1 MPTPDVLVI
10 GGGPAGAVTATRLA
24 GMGVSVLLVDSAAGF
39 RPPYD
44 VVLSES
50 TISGLSVE
58 LPTRPVNSLR
68 LRFGSRD
75 SRVVP
80 VPELYLCDQ
89 AIFRERLLQGAADA
103 GVTVVNGTAT
113 LDAGSRLVVKESD
126 GTTYAP
132 EAAHV
137 VLATGGS
144 APLTPVQQASGFTY
158 SRLVYGSE
166 RSPET
171 TLYLS
176 TPPTTAGSTTTS
188 AWLLQGPDD
197 TCTLTITTSNR
208 DRSGEQLFADT
219 VAELATV
226 EPYFAGIRAT
236 CPGIGTFTNIGFTPD
251 ACLDQGRILVGGAAG
266 LTNPFT
272 GEGIGRAVQ
281 SGAIAASCIAQAL
294 DDPAA
299 AASQYREEVS
309 RAFFGYFETAEH
321 SVRRHQAAWRTIAA
335 TMTDDS
341 PFFTKARRAMILPEG
356 PRDAGSSQGI
366 VLNAADS
373 LLVKTFTAS
382 CDSLEIAAVQT
393 EWLLLARLLAAN
405 EGPLA
410 HRLRPAVPFLAA
422 VVAGG
427 SPPPE
432 AAAPVAAGIELATLA
447 VLALVGSP
455 SPEAPD
461 SPQGGIDWARAT
473 TVLASDFLLSVATD
487 LIAGVGDPSMSRAF
501 ADWVGELTALR
512 TGRLQPDG
520 LLRTPAAELFGA
532 LFEFPCR
539 AGAELAGLPLNQST
553 QLRDHGYHS
562 GKAFLYAEDLR
573 ALHARPTRLDT
584 THENLLRSRVSSLPD
599 LLPGATDFDPGQA
612 DAVLRKAL
620 ANELSRTTV
629 TGLAARSTR
638 ILNAFARALAE
649 P

>member
-10 GGGPAGAVTATRLA
+10 GGGPAGAVAATRLA
-24 GMGVSVLLVDSAAGF
+24 GMGVSVLLVDSASGF

-50 TISGLSVE
+50 TISGLPVE

-89 AIFRERLLQGAADA
+89 AIFRERLLQAAADA
-103 GVTVVNGTAT
+103 GVTVVKGTAT
-113 LDAGSRLVVKESD
+113 LEAGSRLVVQDSD
-126 GTTYAP
+126 GTTFAP
-132 EAAHV
+132 DAAHV

-144 APLTPVQQASGFTY
+144 GPLTRPPAQQASGFTY

-176 TPPTTAGSTTTS
+176 APTTPGGTTTS
-188 AWLLQGPDD
+188 AWVLQGPDD

-208 DRSGEQLFADT
+208 DRSGEELFAET
-219 VAELATV
+219 VAELSAV
-226 EPYFAGIRAT
+226 EPYFAKIRAT
-236 CPGIGTFTNIGFTPD
+236 CPGVGADTNFGFSADT
-251 ACLDQGRILVGGAAG
+251 CVDQGRILVGDAAG

-272 GEGIGRAVQ
+272 GEGISSAVQ
-281 SGAIAASCIAQAL
+281 SGTIAANCIAQAL

-299 AASQYREEVS
+299 AASQYRDEVT
-309 RAFFGYFETAEH
+309 RTFVGYFETNEH
-321 SVRRHQAAWRTIAA
+321 AVRRYQLAWRTMAA
-335 TMTDDS
+335 TLTDDS
-341 PFFTKARRAMILPEG
+341 PFFTKARRAMILP
-356 PRDAGSSQGI
+356 AGLRSVGSRQEI
-366 VLNAADS
+366 DLNPADS
-373 LLVKTFTAS
+373 LLVKSFITT
-382 CDSLEIAAVQT
+382 CDSLESAAVRT
-393 EWLLLARLLAAN
+393 EWPLLVRLLAAN

-410 HRLRPAVPFLAA
+410 HGLRPAVPFLAA

-432 AAAPVAAGIELATLA
+432 AAAQVAAGIELATLA
-447 VLALVGSP
+447 ILAFVGA
-455 SPEAPD
+455 PEAPG
-461 SPQGGIDWARAT
+461 SPERGIDWARAT
-473 TVLASDFLLSVATD
+473 TVVASDFLLSVAAD
-487 LIAGVGDPSMSRAF
+487 LVVGVGHPSLPWAF
-501 ADWVGELTALR
+501 ADWVRELTALR
-512 TGRLQPDG
+512 IGRLQPDG

-539 AGAELAGLPLNQST
+539 AGAELAGLPLNRSA

-584 THENLLRSRVSSLPD
+584 THDHLLRSRVSALPD
-599 LLPGATDFDPGQA
+599 LLPGATDFDAGQA
-612 DAVLRKAL
+612 DPVLRKAL

-638 ILNAFARALAE
+638 ILNAFVRALAE